1 MGRPY
6 CFVCRSKQET
16 NDIGRRDAPI
26 LKELC
31 MKRLYCVLVVCLF
44 VSGFVFAHETFIIP
58 GDTQK
63 EYKAG
68 DTAQLFGISSHYFA
82 VGEEIEPPD
91 AVEMHV
97 YKNGVKGS
105 NLPLEAN
112 RDRVWYEAN
121 YRLADD
127 VPVIAVFRSIGGFY
141 SIMTDGSY
149 ADGNK
154 REAAAANPGKT
165 VQVSRYFT
173 KWSKLFLNPSAGD
186 KTFSVPLGHDIEI
199 IPLDNPAGVKRNSNV
214 KLRVLYKG
222 QPYANAE
229 VKATYDYYDY
239 HTMDAWAKTAKTDGK
254 GEVSFRLDHPNLGK
268 AVLWAFQVGDMR
280 KSTQPDVDEDNLKAM
295 LLFVAR

>member
-1 MGRPY
+1 M
-6 CFVCRSKQET
+6 K
-16 NDIGRRDAPI
+16 
-26 LKELC
+26 KLC
-31 MKRLYCVLVVCLF
+31 CVLVVCLF
-44 VSGFVFAHETFIIP
+44 VSGFVFGHETFIIP

-91 AVEMHV
+91 TVELHV
-97 YKNGVKGS
+97 YKNGVKGA

-121 YRLADD
+121 YRLADNT
-127 VPVIAVFRSIGGFY
+127 PVVAVFRSIGGFY

-154 REAAAANPGKT
+154 REAAAANPDKT

-173 KWSKLFLNPSAGD
+173 KWAKLYLNPGAGD
-186 KTFSVPLGHDIEI
+186 RTFSNPLGHDIEI
-199 IPLDNPAGVKRNSNV
+199 IPLDNPAGARRNSNF

-239 HTMDAWAKTAKTDGK
+239 HTMDAWAKTARTDSK

-268 AVLWAFQVGDMR
+268 AVLWGFQVGDMR
-280 KSTQPDVDEDNLKAM
+280 QSAQPDVDEDNLKAM
-295 LLFVAR
+295 LLFVVK

>member
-1 MGRPY
+1 MRKVY
-6 CFVCRSKQET
+6 CLLAVF
-16 NDIGRRDAPI
+16 
-26 LKELC
+26 
-31 MKRLYCVLVVCLF
+31 LF
-44 VSGFVFAHETFIIP
+44 VSGFVFSHETFIIP

-68 DTAQLFGISSHYFA
+68 DTARLFGISSHYFA

-91 AVEMHV
+91 TVEMQV
-97 YKNGVKGS
+97 YKNGVRGP
-105 NLPLEAN
+105 NLTLEAN

-127 VPVIAVFRSIGGFY
+127 TPVVAVFRSIGGFY

-149 ADGNK
+149 ADGNR

-173 KWSKLFLNPSAGD
+173 KWAKLYLNPGASD
-186 KTFSVPLGHDIEI
+186 RTFSNPLGHDIEI
-199 IPLDNPAGVKRNSNV
+199 IPLDNPAGIRRNSTV

-222 QPYANAE
+222 QPWANAE

-239 HTMDAWAKTAKTDGK
+239 HTMDAWAKTAKTDSK

-268 AVLWAFQVGDMR
+268 AVLWAFQAGDTR

-295 LLFVAR
+295 LLFVVR

>member
-1 MGRPY
+1 
-6 CFVCRSKQET
+6 
-16 NDIGRRDAPI
+16 
-26 LKELC
+26 
-31 MKRLYCVLVVCLF
+31 MKKLICALAVCLF
-44 VSGFVFAHETFIIP
+44 VSGFVFGHETFIIP
-58 GDTQK
+58 GDIQK

-68 DTAQLFGISSHYFA
+68 DTAQLFGVSSHYFA

-91 AVEMHV
+91 TVEMHV
-97 YKNGVKGS
+97 YKNGVKGE

-112 RDRVWYEAN
+112 KDRVWYEAS
-121 YRLADD
+121 YRLTDD
-127 VPVIAVFRSIGGFY
+127 TPVVAVFRSIGGFY

-173 KWSKLFLNPSAGD
+173 KWAKLYLNPNKGD
-186 KTFSVPLGHDIEI
+186 KTFSNPLGHDIEI
-199 IPLDNPAGVKRNSNV
+199 IPLDNPANIRRGSNI

-229 VKATYDYYDY
+229 VKATHDYYDY
-239 HTMDAWAKTAKTDGK
+239 HSMDVWAKTGKTDSK
-254 GEVSFRLDHPNLGK
+254 GEISFKLDHSNIGK
-268 AVLWAFQVGDMR
+268 TVLWAFQVGDIR

-295 LLFVAR
+295 LLFAVK

>member
-1 MGRPY
+1 
-6 CFVCRSKQET
+6 
-16 NDIGRRDAPI
+16 
-26 LKELC
+26 
-31 MKRLYCVLVVCLF
+31 MKKLYCVLGICLF
-44 VSGFVFAHETFIIP
+44 VASFVFGHETFIIP

-82 VGEEIEPPD
+82 VGEEIEPPET
-91 AVEMHV
+91 VEMQV
-97 YKNGVKGS
+97 YKNGAKGP
-105 NLPLEAN
+105 NLSLEPN

-127 VPVIAVFRSIGGFY
+127 TPVVAVFRSIGGFY

-154 REAAAANPGKT
+154 RQAAADNPEKT

-173 KWSKLFLNPSAGD
+173 KWAKLYLNPNKND
-186 KTFSVPLGHDIEI
+186 KTFSAPLGHDIEI
-199 IPLDNPAGVKRNSNV
+199 IPLSNPADMKRNSTI

-229 VKATYDYYDY
+229 VKATHDYYDY
-239 HTMDAWAKTAKTDGK
+239 HTMDAWARTAKTDGK

-268 AVLWAFQVGDMR
+268 AILWGFQVSDTR

-295 LLFVAR
+295 LLFVVK